1 MKRRAWLVGLV
12 SLAMLASLEVAGAA
26 QPQNP
31 ATQSDISQLKQVLQ
45 DAQHADCSFSSMGK
59 VFAARKLSPN
69 ASIQN
74 HIIMGCAAGA
84 LAAEQLDFYTQR
96 LRPMIPGVAQFENS
110 LQRECQK
117 CSGTGKVKAQCKT
130 CHGGGRCLSPN
141 CKGGTQVIRGMN
153 GRVTTMPCPSCG
165 GSGSCRTCKGAGE
178 VMTACPSCFGRGG
191 TFDTSIALAV
201 CQDHVTKAIEEIEGV
216 QDALIAARHQEEIR
230 ARREAI
236 DEEAYKQE
244 KEARV
249 RAIAVEA
256 EARGRAQAEQAAKAA
271 AAEAERK
278 RKEAEDK
285 IYAEQDRRYLPS
297 IVIIEGDL
305 GVGTGFICVFGGKKV
320 VISNVHVLNGN
331 SIVHLR
337 LVSNGQE
344 IEYTKI
350 WVCPTRD
357 VAIYELENP
366 DIGPAL
372 SIYDISGKKLS
383 NDEIIVVFGN
393 SAGGGVATTLRGK
406 IQGLGPDEIEVQA
419 DFVSGN
425 SGSPIIAYEYGQVIG
440 MATYVTKRDA
450 KSWTTENTR
459 FAGGAVRRF
468 GVRLDNL
475 SWGDFEKVDFQQ
487 YLRGL
492 EVVNAATEFV
502 DQEILPAL
510 RQHRYPSLSARQ
522 RAASLCAQLDNPS
535 IVPPW
540 IIKFSDDNALYR
552 AMCRKL
558 AATD

>member
-1 MKRRAWLVGLV
+1 MLV
-12 SLAMLASLEVAGAA
+12 SSGWGILKEAKGAL
-26 QPQNP
+26 QGQNAP
-31 ATQSDISQLKQVLQ
+31 AQSDLARLKQVLL

-59 VFAARKLSPN
+59 VFASRKLSPN

-74 HIIMGCAAGA
+74 HIILGCAAGV
-84 LAAEQLDFYTQR
+84 LAAEQPDFYTQR
-96 LRPMIPGVAQFENS
+96 LRPLVPGVGQFEKS
-110 LQRECQK
+110 LQRECRK
-117 CSGTGKVKAQCKT
+117 CSGSGKVQGQCKT
-130 CHGGGRCLSPN
+130 CRGGGRCLSPN
-141 CKGGTQVIRGMN
+141 CKGGTQVLHGMN
-153 GRVTTMPCPSCG
+153 GRVTTMPCPGCG
-165 GSGSCRTCKGAGE
+165 GSGSCRTCKGTGE
-178 VMTACPSCFGRGG
+178 VMTPCPTCFGRGG

-201 CQDHVTKAIEEIEGV
+201 CQNHVTKAIEEIEGV
-216 QDALIAARHQEEIR
+216 QAALDAARHQEEIQ

-256 EARGRAQAEQAAKAA
+256 EARGKAQAEQAAKAA

-278 RKEAEDK
+278 RKAAEDK
-285 IYAEQDRRYLPS
+285 IYAEHDRRYLPS

-331 SIVHLR
+331 SEVHLR
-337 LVSNGQE
+337 LVSSGKE

-357 VAIYELENP
+357 VAIYELEDP

-372 SIYDISGKKLS
+372 SIYDISGKKLN
-383 NDEIIVVFGN
+383 NDERIVVFGN

-425 SGSPIIAYEYGQVIG
+425 SGSPIIAYDYGQVIG
-440 MATYVTKRDA
+440 MATYATKRDA

-459 FAGGAVRRF
+459 FAGGTVRRF

-475 SWGDFEKVDFQQ
+475 SWSDFEKVDFRQ

-492 EVVNAATEFV
+492 EVVKATVDFV
-502 DQEILPAL
+502 NQELPIVL
-510 RQHRYPSLSARQ
+510 RQKRYPSLDTRQ
-522 RAASLCAQLDNPS
+522 RAARLCAQLDDPS

-540 IIKFSDDNALYR
+540 MIKFSDDNALYR
-552 AMCRKL
+552 LVCRKL
-558 AATD
+558 AAAD